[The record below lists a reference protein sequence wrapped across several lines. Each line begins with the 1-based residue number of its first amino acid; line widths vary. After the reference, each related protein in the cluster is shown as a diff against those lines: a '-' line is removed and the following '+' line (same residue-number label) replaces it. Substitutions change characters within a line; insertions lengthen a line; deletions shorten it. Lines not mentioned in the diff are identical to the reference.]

1 MAMTPKRVVLVVV
14 CVALATGV
22 AGWVVGSQITS
33 PADAAA
39 EHQPPPASLI
49 TVPAVKQALSS
60 VVTAQG
66 SIDYTGAAPLTLT
79 GTVGG
84 AVTQLITRAPAPG
97 TTVGPGE
104 RLLEVSGRPVFLLT
118 GQIPMYRTLTDGIRG
133 DDVRQLQQALTSL
146 RLGRVTSGVF
156 DAPTQ
161 TLVKR
166 WYEHAGYEP
175 QMTEDTPPK
184 VTVPSGEILF
194 LPTLPIRVDTV
205 TARAGAPATG
215 QIGTATNSTVNIQ
228 GTLPTADAQLVH
240 AGMAATLTLPDGT
253 TMAASVDALGKD
265 AAPPP
270 TEQNTAPADPQQQQ
284 QPQPQQASPDVTP
297 LRLVAWDPAAPA
309 AYAGKSA
316 KIDIL
321 VGKTDG
327 DVLAVPIAG
336 VATAQDGSTRVQ
348 VQGAGNQVRDVPV
361 KVGLTA
367 NGLVEVTPLSGE
379 LKPGDRVVVGS
390 Q

>member
-1 MAMTPKRVVLVVV
+1 MAMTPKRVVLIVV
-14 CVALATGV
+14 CVALATGA
-22 AGWVVGSQITS
+22 AGWVVGSRITS

-39 EHQPPPASLI
+39 GHQPPPASLI
-49 TVPAVKQALSS
+49 TVPVVKQALSS

-66 SIDYTGAAPLTLT
+66 SIDYTGATPLTLT

-84 AVTQLITRAPAPG
+84 AVTQLITRAPATG

-118 GQIPMYRTLTDGIRG
+118 GQVPMYRSLTDGMRG

-146 RLGRVTSGVF
+146 RLGRVNSGVF

-161 TLVKR
+161 TLVTR

-175 QMTEDTPPK
+175 QKTEDTPPK

-205 TARAGAPATG
+205 TARAGGPATG

-228 GTLPTADAQLVH
+228 GTLPTADAQLAH

-284 QPQPQQASPDVTP
+284 PRQTSPDATP
-297 LRLVAWDPAAPA
+297 LRLVARDPASLA
-309 AYAGKSA
+309 AYAGQSV
-316 KIDIL
+316 KIDIQ

-336 VATAQDGSTRVQ
+336 VATAQDGSARLQ
-348 VQGAGNQVRDVPV
+348 VQGAGDRVRDVPV

-367 NGLVEVTPLSGE
+367 NGLAEVTPVNGE
-379 LKPGDRVVVGS
+379 LKAGDRVVVGS